1 MEIEV
6 YIMVS
11 RSRVIV
17 NAPVTWDVTFTWAT
31 ARARA
36 PAGIVGGGGA
46 TAVSPGLKA
55 LSKNMLNRKMV
66 FRVTKS
72 QSMKDKLSFI

>member
-1 MEIEV
+1 MTFILLPHHCQGV
-6 YIMVS
+6 QRVGIFPG
-11 RSRVIV
+11 RSLWKATENTKCLCIIHFHIVI
-17 NAPVTWDVTFTWAT
+17 
-31 ARARA
+31 
-36 PAGIVGGGGA
+36 